1 MLAQLAAVVPVLLG
15 LILLLMLAL
24 RRKQSRLL
32 LRATGL
38 PGTEAVLRELD
49 WQERHGRER
58 NTVIG

>member
-1 MLAQLAAVVPVLLG
+1 MLTLLAVAVPVLLG
-15 LILLLMLAL
+15 AILLLVLAL
-24 RRKQSRLL
+24 HRTQSRLL

-38 PGTEAVLRELD
+38 PGTEAVLREVA